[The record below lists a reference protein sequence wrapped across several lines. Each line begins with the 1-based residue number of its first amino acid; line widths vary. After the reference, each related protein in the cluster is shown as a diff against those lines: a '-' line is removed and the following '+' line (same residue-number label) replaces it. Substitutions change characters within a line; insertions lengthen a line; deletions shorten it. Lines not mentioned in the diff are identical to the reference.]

1 MCEKDSILIMVG
13 INELELKW
21 NQGNW
26 EEIGRKEC
34 NQRDEIFFVTWK
46 KGMGIGSMKWYA

>member
-1 MCEKDSILIMVG
+1 MVG